1 MGEDLLLQ
9 RKETLKKLV
18 HDPAYVPMK
27 TKEIAMLLDI
37 PREQRMELQEVLDIL
52 VAEGAVGLSK
62 KGKYGKPEI
71 FSVTGL
77 FSGHPKG
84 FGFVTVEGMEQDVFI
99 PAEKTKDA
107 LHGDRVQLVRQ
118 YPEWDFQVRFPAR
131 GHGRLL
137 WYCTRHGLFYQNI

>member
-62 KGKYGKPEI
+62 KGKYGKPVSSPSPAS
-71 FSVTGL
+71 FPVT
-77 FSGHPKG
+77 PR
-84 FGFVTVEGMEQDVFI
+84 
-99 PAEKTKDA
+99 A
-107 LHGDRVQLVRQ
+107 LAL
-118 YPEWDFQVRFPAR
+118 
-131 GHGRLL
+131 
-137 WYCTRHGLFYQNI
+137 